1 MRLCISGLLF
11 LLLIS
16 LPSGNGL
23 FGNDGVE
30 LRTCTALKG
39 RCFFGCRVGWTWVAF
54 CHNILSCCTK
64 MKKNLPPQVKDPWV
78 N

>member
-1 MRLCISGLLF
+1 MRLSLSGLLF

-16 LPSGNGL
+16 LPSGKM
-23 FGNDGVE
+23 VRK

-64 MKKNLPPQVKDPWV
+64 MKKNLPPQVKEP
-78 N
+78 